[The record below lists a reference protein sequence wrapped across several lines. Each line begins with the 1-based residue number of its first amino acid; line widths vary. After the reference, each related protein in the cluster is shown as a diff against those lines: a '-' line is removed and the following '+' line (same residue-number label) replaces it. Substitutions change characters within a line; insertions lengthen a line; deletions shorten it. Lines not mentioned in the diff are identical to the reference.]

1 MYTIH
6 CIIDIAYPKPFDI
19 STMKKILQLKEK
31 MYELK
36 AFYVVSCVVMCSYSV
51 FLMYV
56 QC

>member
-36 AFYVVSCVVMCSYSV
+36 AFYVVSCVVTCSYSV